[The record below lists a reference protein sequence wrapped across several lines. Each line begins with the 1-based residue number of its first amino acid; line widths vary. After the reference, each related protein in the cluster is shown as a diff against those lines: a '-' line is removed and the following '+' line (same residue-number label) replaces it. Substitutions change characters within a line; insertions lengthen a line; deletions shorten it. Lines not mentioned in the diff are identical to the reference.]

1 MSEDRRR
8 TLLPALALGLTTL
21 AFIVAKTGRDA
32 LFFQGSGG
40 LLQLPLIYI
49 NIGAASLPL
58 ALIFVKAMKVWGARP
73 ARVGVMTLAASLMAI
88 AAPFL
93 QPGNN
98 PAMLAMFMF
107 IPAIFG
113 LLFASLWL
121 LASDLFE
128 KIDRSIAAR
137 AFSKIGAA
145 TLFGGMI
152 GGLISK
158 ALAPYLDPKWLISLG
173 ALVILAAVSLVLHI
187 HRRFPTNIVGKKD
200 AAKKLGILAPVSNK
214 YALTL
219 LFISM
224 TGALAGLLIDFQFYA
239 AAASA
244 RMDAKGNANFF
255 ANFYILLNF
264 SSLLLQLFATPKI
277 QDKIGLRGGLMVLP
291 FALAG
296 GAAFASAAATAFSR
310 SVLRVTEGGL
320 RSSVHR
326 SIWEQAFIPV
336 DSGDRSTV
344 KLVVDGVAARI
355 AEAIGAVAILIW
367 LKQAVPTGT
376 TSDMPLDT
384 RWISWVILATV
395 IGWLIITRTLRVQA
409 AEKKHADQPLPTGE
423 IECERFPDQCPCT
436 TELGKGVA

>member
-1 MSEDRRR
+1 MNSDRDR

-32 LFFQGSGG
+32 LFFQGNGG

-58 ALIFVKAMKVWGARP
+58 ALIFVKTMKMWGARP
-73 ARVGVMTLAASLMAI
+73 ARVGVMLFATAVMAI

-93 QPGNN
+93 EPGDNT
-98 PAMLAMFMF
+98 PMLAMFMF

-145 TLFGGMI
+145 TLLGGML

-158 ALAPYLDPKWLISLG
+158 GLAPYIDPKWLISLG
-173 ALVILAAVSLVLHI
+173 GVAIFAAASLVLHI
-187 HRRFPTNIVGKKD
+187 HARFPTNVV
-200 AAKKLGILAPVSNK
+200 AKKNSGRKPGILAPVSNK

-244 RMDAKGNANFF
+244 NMGGKGNANFF

-264 SSLLLQLFATPKI
+264 SSLLLQLFATPRI

-291 FALAG
+291 FALVG
-296 GAAFASAAATAFSR
+296 GAAFASAAATALSR
-310 SVLRVTEGGL
+310 SLLRVTEGGL

-336 DSGDRSTV
+336 DSTDRSTV
-344 KLVVDGVAARI
+344 KLLVDGVAARI
-355 AEAIGAVAILIW
+355 AEAIGALAILIW
-367 LKQAVPTGT
+367 LKQAVPSGMIH
-376 TSDMPLDT
+376 MPLDT
-384 RWISWVILATV
+384 RWMSWVVLATV
-395 IGWLIITRTLRVQA
+395 LIWLIITQTLRTQA
-409 AEKKHADQPLPTGE
+409 AEEKSATPSAAARE
-423 IECERFPDQCPCT
+423 IACERFPDQCPCT
-436 TELGKGVA
+436 TELGKGVT